1 MKKIITFII
10 FLSLVISKLAY
21 SQATIDFST
30 ITYDPDFFNNS
41 GCPTYHRFGPN
52 PISVN
57 GYNIRT
63 VGSTS
68 YTWNA
73 PKDLSLYAWGNTE
86 TGQRCNAIVAVDYPF
101 IANKTYI
108 VELYGMNDHNWNN
121 WVVPK
126 DHYNGVFWIKLD
138 NSPEIT
144 TNVANKCKESLSPV
158 ERTVGRYSKLVA
170 DRSIAFE
177 MKTYSVK
184 FSPLEN
190 KSSVKIIFDSSP
202 IDPKVIIDNIFRL
215 KTIKITEIPYE
226 EDGPSYTASYT
237 NVPRPRPW
245 TSAYEIQGV
254 VVRPTDGHAIPI
266 KRETLNISSNQ
277 WISNGDNLGYS
288 IYLSEIKSNIYVSE
302 IISMSVKG
310 DLIQDPRG
318 GRPSQALIPLPGAY
332 QNNNYTYQLVNG
344 DILITLTN
352 PTNTPPTAPVDFDF
366 AYN

>member
-138 NSPEIT
+138 SSPEIT

-226 EDGPSYTASYT
+226 EESGRYNSTYL
-237 NVPRPRPW
+237 NVPFPPRGTPG
-245 TSAYEIQGV
+245 Y
-254 VVRPTDGHAIPI
+254 DIPI
-266 KRETLNISSNQ
+266 ILDNPSNQ
-277 WISNGDNLGYS
+277 PGRLVASVTANPNQWSQNNSSTGYS
-288 IYLSEIKSNIYVSE
+288 IKLSQ
-302 IISMSVKG
+302 
-310 DLIQDPRG
+310 LIQN
-318 GRPSQALIPLPGAY
+318 LKI
-332 QNNNYTYQLVNG
+332 TELVNISLMTDRPVRG
-344 DILITLTN
+344 NSGSPNLPCTYLDNYYSITYASDDAVINFTN
-352 PTNTPPTAPVDFDF
+352 PTNTAPSADINFNIT
-366 AYN
+366 YNNP

>member
-1 MKKIITFII
+1 MKKIITFLI

-52 PISVN
+52 PVSVN

-63 VGSTS
+63 VGGTL

-86 TGQRCNAIVAVDYPF
+86 TGQRSNAIVAVEYPF
-101 IANKTYI
+101 LANKTYI

-126 DHYNGVFWIKLD
+126 GHYNGVFWIKLD

-144 TNVANKCKESLSPV
+144 TNVANKCDESLSPV

-226 EDGPSYTASYT
+226 EESGRYHSTYS
-237 NVPRPRPW
+237 NVPTPLRGTPG
-245 TSAYEIQGV
+245 Y
-254 VVRPTDGHAIPI
+254 DIPVI
-266 KRETLNISSNQ
+266 LDNPSNQ
-277 WISNGDNLGYS
+277 PGRLVTSVTANPNQWSQNNSSTGYS
-288 IYLSEIKSNIYVSE
+288 IKLSQ
-302 IISMSVKG
+302 
-310 DLIQDPRG
+310 LIQNLKITELVKISLMTDRPIRG
-318 GRPSQALIPLPGAY
+318 NSGSPDLPC
-332 QNNNYTYQLVNG
+332 TYLDN
-344 DILITLTN
+344 DYSITYESNEAVINFTN
-352 PTNTPPTAPVDFDF
+352 PTNTAPNAVINFNIT
-366 AYN
+366 YNNP